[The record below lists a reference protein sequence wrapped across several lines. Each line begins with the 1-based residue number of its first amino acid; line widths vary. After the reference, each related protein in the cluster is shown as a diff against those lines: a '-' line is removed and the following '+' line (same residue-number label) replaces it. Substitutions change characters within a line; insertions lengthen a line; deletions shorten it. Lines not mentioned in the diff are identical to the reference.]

1 VVRTEERTAREVS
14 MAQTAREFD
23 TRSRGEQ
30 QAPSRVTAATWARS
44 ELEQQHTGERGGLAN
59 SGLGE
64 QNATQGAGA
73 HRIRP
78 LAVEAGVR
86 GTKSSRARVLWRP
99 GGRGSAPGSS
109 SAVVAQEAGKFHGEE
124 TQGMNTGELAMGA
137 VPSREKS
144 RTRSEGSRAG
154 AALDE
159 QDGGEQGKHPGSRTR
174 HWENSKRA
182 EENPTAAR
190 AQGVE
195 RAHTELKQE
204 RGLRR
209 RGIRAA
215 WQGSSGEPRRAGAR
229 RLGRET
235 AREL

>member
-1 VVRTEERTAREVS
+1 VVCIEERTAREVS
-14 MAQTAREFD
+14 TTRTVREFD

-30 QAPSRVTAATWARS
+30 QAPSRVTTATWARS
-44 ELEQQHTGERGGLAN
+44 ELEQQHTGERGRLAN

-64 QNATQGAGA
+64 QNATQGASA
-73 HRIRP
+73 HKIRP
-78 LAVEAGVR
+78 LDVEAGAR
-86 GTKSSRARVLWRP
+86 DTKSSRARVLWRP

-109 SAVVAQEAGKFHGEE
+109 SAAAAQEAGKFHGEE
-124 TQGMNTGELAMGA
+124 TQGMNTGELAMGV
-137 VPSREKS
+137 VPSRAKS
-144 RTRSEGSRAG
+144 RTRGEVSRAG
-154 AALDE
+154 AALAE

-182 EENPTAAR
+182 EENLTVAR

-215 WQGSSGEPRRAGAR
+215 WRGSSREPRHVGAW

-235 AREL
+235 DREL